1 MFRAR
6 LPIVTDH
13 VHCISTPG
21 ADIDVLVTQGGIA
34 VNPKNQ
40 ELTQRLKAAGLPIV
54 DIHELKEK
62 TERITGTPKS
72 IAKGDRVVAEIISR
86 YGDLQD
92 QIYNVPNL

>member
-13 VHCISTPG
+13 VTCVSTPG
-21 ADIDVLVTQGGIA
+21 RDIDVLVTQGGIA
-34 VNPKNQ
+34 VNPRNT

-62 TERITGTPKS
+62 TERITGTPKRLP
-72 IAKGDRVVAEIISR
+72 KGDRVVAEVIAR
-86 YGDLQD
+86 TGETLDH
-92 QIYNVPNL
+92 IYNVPE